1 MPDFSYE
8 IAQSGLVAGV
18 DEAGRGPLS
27 GPVIAAAVIYSNKF
41 FNKAFLKKIDDS
53 KKLKPNER
61 QSLVS
66 KIRKHGL
73 SGIGAASVKEIERY
87 NILNATMLAMR
98 RAVLALPKT
107 PSLALIDGNKA
118 PTLPCPTKTI
128 IKGDTLS
135 ISIASASILAKVYRD
150 NVMRALDRRYP
161 EYGWAKNSGYG
172 TRQHLEAL
180 KSRGVTPHHRKLFS
194 PVNKILSHS

>member
-1 MPDFSYE
+1 MPDFSHE
-8 IAQSGLVAGV
+8 IAHSGLVAGV

-27 GPVIAAAVIYSNKF
+27 GPVIAAAVIYRCKSFDKE
-41 FNKAFLKKIDDS
+41 FLKKIDDS
-53 KKLKPNER
+53 KKLKPEER
-61 QSLVS
+61 QYLVS
-66 KIRKHGL
+66 KIRKYGL
-73 SGIGAASVKEIERY
+73 SGIGAASVKEIESY

-118 PTLPCPTKTI
+118 PILPCPTKTI

-150 NVMRALDRRYP
+150 NVM
-161 EYGWAKNSGYG
+161 
-172 TRQHLEAL
+172 
-180 KSRGVTPHHRKLFS
+180 
-194 PVNKILSHS
+194 